1 MAQTVA
7 SPAAAPRRD
16 FSALI
21 VGVLLILVFSP
32 LLISII
38 TQVIANPILFIEA
51 LKVGLINGAIIAT
64 IALGYTLVY
73 GIIEL
78 INFAH
83 GDVYMLGAF
92 ATLIFFGLLDLNLQT
107 PGPVRALALL
117 LVFLAVMG
125 ITATVN
131 YSIERFA
138 YRKLRNAPRLA
149 PLISAIGVSFILQNV
164 GLVLGG
170 LPVDQGDYWSLVSLI
185 APFGIAAVALVIARQ
200 MKAGHEVAVPWWGW
214 AIIII
219 ITAVLAIAGF
229 NLMHSTLH
237 RVAPIEVGASIMGNT
252 ASGPKSLPEVIAG
265 PTTPPAIE
273 LNDADGRRLFRMGW
287 KDIMVLVV
295 SGVLMISLYLFVQ
308 RTRVGK
314 AMRATA
320 QDRDAAQLMGIDVNR
335 TIALAFILGGAL
347 AGAAGMIVG
356 MYNNTAVFTM
366 GFTAGLRAFT
376 SAVLGGIG
384 NIVGSVL
391 GGLLIG
397 LLASL
402 SDIYIETRWTNAVV
416 FGVLVII
423 LVFRPAGLLGEEGG
437 QKA

>member
-1 MAQTVA
+1 MAQTA
-7 SPAAAPRRD
+7 ATQAPAAQRRNY
-16 FSALI
+16 SSLI
-21 VGVLLILVFSP
+21 VGVLIALVFSP

-38 TQVIANPILFIEA
+38 TQIIANPLLFIEA
-51 LKVGLINGAIIAT
+51 LKVGLINGAIVAI

-92 ATLIFFGLLDLNLQT
+92 ATLCFFGLLDLNTTT
-107 PGPVRALALL
+107 PWIARVPALILI
-117 LVFLAVMG
+117 FLAVMA
-125 ITATVN
+125 ITATIN

-138 YRKLRNAPRLA
+138 YRRLRNAPRLA
-149 PLISAIGVSFILQNV
+149 PLISAIGISFILQNV
-164 GLVLGG
+164 GLVIGG
-170 LPVDQGDYWSLVSLI
+170 QNLPLGDYWMLISLI
-185 APFGIAAVALVIARQ
+185 APLLIAAIALVIGRRIQ
-200 MKAGHEVAVPWWGW
+200 SSRPVPWWGW
-214 AIIII
+214 
-219 ITAVLAIAGF
+219 LALLIVTLLLASAGF
-229 NLMHSTLH
+229 NLMHSTLQS
-237 RVAPIEVGASIMGNT
+237 VAPLEVGPSIMGNT
-252 ASGPKSLPEVIAG
+252 GTGGKSLPEVIAG
-265 PTTPPAIE
+265 PGTTPPLLLTNAE
-273 LNDADGRRLFRMGW
+273 DRALLRLTW
-287 KDIMVLVV
+287 KDIMVL
-295 SGVLMISLYLFVQ
+295 SLSSMLMLALYLFVQ

-320 QDRDAAQLMGIDVNR
+320 QDRDAAALMGIDVNR
-335 TIALAFILGGAL
+335 TISLAFILGGAL

-384 NIVGSVL
+384 NIVGSML

-397 LLASL
+397 ILASL

-416 FGVLVII
+416 FAVLVII
-423 LVFRPAGLLGEEGG
+423 LVFRPSGLLGEEGG

>member
-1 MAQTVA
+1 MAQT
-7 SPAAAPRRD
+7 AAPATPVVQRRNY
-16 FSALI
+16 SSLI
-21 VGVLLILVFSP
+21 IGVVLLLVFSP
-32 LLISII
+32 LLLSII
-38 TQVIANPILFIEA
+38 TQIIANPLLFIEA
-51 LKVGLINGAIIAT
+51 LKVGVINGAIIAI

-92 ATLIFFGLLDLNLQT
+92 ATLVFFGLLDLNNTT
-107 PGPVRALALL
+107 PWIVRAPALI
-117 LVFLAVMG
+117 LVFIAVMA
-125 ITATVN
+125 ITALVN

-138 YRKLRNAPRLA
+138 YRRLRNAPRLA
-149 PLISAIGVSFILQNV
+149 PLISAIGISFIVQNV
-164 GLVLGG
+164 GLIVGG
-170 LPVDQGDYWSLVSLI
+170 QTLPQGDYWALVSFIAPVLI
-185 APFGIAAVALVIARQ
+185 ACVALVFARRIQ
-200 MKAGHEVAVPWWGW
+200 AARPVPWWGW
-214 AIIII
+214 MLLIIVTGLI
-219 ITAVLAIAGF
+219 ASAGF
-229 NLMHSTLH
+229 NLMHSTLQN
-237 RVAPIEVGASIMGNT
+237 VAPIDVGASIMGNT

-265 PTTPPAIE
+265 PTTPPAI
-273 LNDADGRRLFRMGW
+273 LINTSDSKVLFRLGW
-287 KDIMVLVV
+287 KDMMVLVL
-295 SGVLMISLYLFVQ
+295 SSSLMFGLYLFVQ
-308 RTRVGK
+308 RTKVGK

-320 QDRDAAQLMGIDVNR
+320 QDRDAAALMGIDVNR
-335 TIALAFILGGAL
+335 TISLAFILGGAL

-384 NIVGSVL
+384 NIAGSML

-397 LLASL
+397 ILASL

-416 FGVLVII
+416 FAVLVII
-423 LVFRPAGLLGEEGG
+423 LVFRPSGLLGEEGG

>member
-1 MAQTVA
+1 MAQTA
-7 SPAAAPRRD
+7 APAAPASQRRNY
-16 FSALI
+16 SSLI
-21 VGVLLILVFSP
+21 VGVLLLIVFSP
-32 LLISII
+32 LLLSIG
-38 TQVIANPILFIEA
+38 TQIVTNPLLFIEA
-51 LKVGLINGAIIAT
+51 LKVGVINGAIIAI

-92 ATLIFFGLLDLNLQT
+92 ATLVFFGLLDISTQT
-107 PGPVRALALL
+107 DWIVRAPALIL
-117 LVFLAVMG
+117 IFIAVMG
-125 ITATVN
+125 ITATIN

-138 YRKLRNAPRLA
+138 YRRLRNAPRLA
-149 PLISAIGVSFILQNV
+149 PLISAIGISFIIQNV

-170 LPVDQGDYWSLVSLI
+170 QSLPQGDYWVLVALLAPMLI
-185 APFGIAAVALVIARQ
+185 AALALVLARRLQ
-200 MKAGHEVAVPWWGW
+200 ASRPIPWWGW
-214 AIIII
+214 AGVLIV
-219 ITAVLAIAGF
+219 TVVLATSGY
-229 NLMHSTLH
+229 NLMHSALTQ
-237 RVAPIEVGASIMGNT
+237 VAPPEVGASIMGNT
-252 ASGPKSLPEVIAG
+252 ASGPKSLPEVIAS
-265 PTTPPAIE
+265 PVTPPAILINTPDE
-273 LNDADGRRLFRMGW
+273 KALLRLTW
-287 KDIMVLVV
+287 KDLMVLIT
-295 SGVLMISLYLFVQ
+295 SGALMLGLYLFVQ
-308 RTRVGK
+308 RTKVGK

-320 QDRDAAQLMGIDVNR
+320 QDRDAAALMGIDVNR
-335 TIALAFILGGAL
+335 TISLAFILGGAL

-384 NIVGSVL
+384 NIVGSML

-397 LLASL
+397 ILASL

-416 FGVLVII
+416 FAVLVII
-423 LVFRPAGLLGEEGG
+423 LVFRPSGLLGEEGG